1 MGTSRGQVED
11 KTPKVEQVT
20 GLEGSHTTVMGNLE
34 IFNSNIPHPHLTHR
48 KICSEYRQ
56 WSPEAIA
63 LDSLYTCVCVKNSNI
78 QIHMQHRYSQQMND
92 SCLV

>member
-11 KTPKVEQVT
+11 KTPEVEQVA

-48 KICSEYRQ
+48 KICSECQ
-56 WSPEAIA
+56 WSSEAKHWT
-63 LDSLYTCVCVKNSNI
+63 LYIHVCMWKNSNI
-78 QIHMQHRYSQQMND
+78 QMHMQHRYSQQMND